1 MVGRRVV
8 DREQLHVRGGLA
20 QQRLGALLQVRLL
33 AVHDQDEAEQ
43 RHRVASYP
51 KMPGGADG
59 AGAAER
65 PVFVDV
71 PVLCGHRG
79 SGSGVVGGERENT
92 LGSYRAAVAA
102 GLRWVEVDARANAD
116 SLLVASHDPV
126 AGNGGVISELGT
138 SETDELGLM
147 RVADLL
153 EELPRE
159 VAVDID
165 VKSSLEDALRDR
177 AATTAALVAR
187 LAAAERARRRVL
199 VTSFDPA
206 ALLIV
211 RERAPRLPV
220 GLLTWTRFPLRKAIP
235 AAVHLGLDV
244 VVAHVDSFAEEE
256 RAELAVAT
264 AHAAG
269 LQVGAWCPDA
279 EQAPRLVAAGVDCL
293 IVDRAA
299 GRLAA

>member
-1 MVGRRVV
+1 
-8 DREQLHVRGGLA
+8 
-20 QQRLGALLQVRLL
+20 
-33 AVHDQDEAEQ
+33 
-43 RHRVASYP
+43 
-51 KMPGGADG
+51 MPGGADG
-59 AGAAER
+59 AGAALR

-102 GLRWVEVDARANAD
+102 GLRWVEVDARVNAD
-116 SLLVASHDPV
+116 SVLVASHDPAV
-126 AGNGGVISELGT
+126 ADGRVIAELAAA
-138 SETDELGLM
+138 ETDALGLM

-153 EELPRE
+153 EELPPE

-165 VKSSLEDALRDR
+165 VKTSLEDASRDR
-177 AATTAALVAR
+177 SATTAALVAG

-211 RERAPRLPV
+211 RERAPELPA

-244 VVAHVDSFAEEE
+244 VVAHVDSFAEEP
-256 RAELAVAT
+256 RADRAVAV

-269 LQVGAWCPDA
+269 LQVGAWCPDRD
-279 EQAPRLVAAGVDCL
+279 QAPLLVAAGVDCL
-293 IVDRAA
+293 IVDAPA
-299 GRLAA
+299 THGGGRG